1 MKIYHNPR
9 CRKSRE
15 GVQYLTDKKLNFE
28 IFDYLKEG
36 VSEDDIKSI
45 LKKLNMSAIEIVR
58 KNEKIWKDN
67 FKGKELKEEQIISIL
82 CEEPKL
88 IERPIIVH
96 KNRVKSLLLIISKIK
111 LAVAIVINKT
121 PFNFPIKIKKI
132 YR

>member
-45 LKKLNMSAIEIVR
+45 LKNLPSLIYCRRSEG
-58 KNEKIWKDN
+58 EK
-67 FKGKELKEEQIISIL
+67 ESQ
-82 CEEPKL
+82 
-88 IERPIIVH
+88 
-96 KNRVKSLLLIISKIK
+96 
-111 LAVAIVINKT
+111 
-121 PFNFPIKIKKI
+121 
-132 YR
+132 

>member
-1 MKIYHNPR
+1 MKIYHNTR

-15 GVQYLTDKKLNFE
+15 GVQYLTDKKINFE

-36 VSEDDIKSI
+36 VSKDDIKSI
-45 LKKLNMSAIEIVR
+45 LKKLNMSAIELVR

-67 FKGKELKEEQIISIL
+67 FKGKELKEEKIISIL

-96 KNRVKSLLLIISKIK
+96 KNKAVIGRPKENIDSLL
-111 LAVAIVINKT
+111 
-121 PFNFPIKIKKI
+121 
-132 YR
+132 

>member
-1 MKIYHNPR
+1 MKIYHNTR

-15 GVQYLTDKKLNFE
+15 GVQYLTDKKINFE

-36 VSEDDIKSI
+36 VSKDDIKSI
-45 LKKLNMSAIEIVR
+45 LKKLNMSAIELVR

-67 FKGKELKEEQIISIL
+67 FKGKELKEEKIISIL

-96 KNRVKSLLLIISKIK
+96 KNKAVIGRPKENIDNLL
-111 LAVAIVINKT
+111 
-121 PFNFPIKIKKI
+121 
-132 YR
+132 

>member
-28 IFDYLKEG
+28 ILYYLKEG

-45 LKKLNMSAIEIVR
+45 LKKLNMSAIELVR

-67 FKGKELKEEQIISIL
+67 YKDKVLNEKEIL
-82 CEEPKL
+82 DVMIKNPKL
-88 IERPIIVH
+88 IERPIIIS
-96 KNRVKSLLLIISKIK
+96 NEISLIGRPIENVK
-111 LAVAIVINKT
+111 KT
-121 PFNFPIKIKKI
+121 FQL
-132 YR
+132 